1 MEVETGIQLLSTA
14 DKLGIVG
21 VLFSVIALSAIFNYW
36 LIKHT
41 LENCRNMQKIENLIE
56 TMANLLKSNHSLQEH
71 TIDLLKSFN
80 DKENNILKELINDKI
95 TSHYN
100 EITSDLNRLIFSVEN
115 INNELKALHTE
126 IELRNKDE
134 SE

>member
-71 TIDLLKSFN
+71 TIALLKSFN

-100 EITSDLNRLIFSVEN
+100 ELASDLNRLIFSVEN

>member
-1 MEVETGIQLLSTA
+1 
-14 DKLGIVG
+14 
-21 VLFSVIALSAIFNYW
+21 
-36 LIKHT
+36 
-41 LENCRNMQKIENLIE
+41 
-56 TMANLLKSNHSLQEH
+56 MANLLKSNHSLQEH

-100 EITSDLNRLIFSVEN
+100 ELASDLNRLIFSVEN

>member
-80 DKENNILKELINDKI
+80 DKENTILKELINDKI

>member
-14 DKLGIVG
+14 DILGIVG

-80 DKENNILKELINDKI
+80 DKENNILNELINDKI
-95 TSHYN
+95 TGHYN
-100 EITSDLNRLIFSVEN
+100 DIASDLNRLIFSVEN

>member
-21 VLFSVIALSAIFNYW
+21 VLFSVITLSAIFNYW

-80 DKENNILKELINDKI
+80 DKENNILKELIND
-95 TSHYN
+95 
-100 EITSDLNRLIFSVEN
+100 LNRLIFSVEN

>member
-41 LENCRNMQKIENLIE
+41 LENCRNMQKIESLIE
-56 TMANLLKSNHSLQEH
+56 TMANLLKSNQSLQEH

-100 EITSDLNRLIFSVEN
+100 ELASDLNRLIFSVEN
-115 INNELKALHTE
+115 INNELEALHTE

>member
-41 LENCRNMQKIENLIE
+41 LENCKNMQKIENLIE

-100 EITSDLNRLIFSVEN
+100 EIASDLNRLIFSVEN

>member
-100 EITSDLNRLIFSVEN
+100 EIASDLNRLIFSVEN

>member
-41 LENCRNMQKIENLIE
+41 LENCRNMQKIENPIE

-100 EITSDLNRLIFSVEN
+100 ELASDLNRLIFSVEN

>member
-41 LENCRNMQKIENLIE
+41 LENCRN
-56 TMANLLKSNHSLQEH
+56 
-71 TIDLLKSFN
+71 
-80 DKENNILKELINDKI
+80 
-95 TSHYN
+95 
-100 EITSDLNRLIFSVEN
+100 
-115 INNELKALHTE
+115 
-126 IELRNKDE
+126 KDE

>member
-100 EITSDLNRLIFSVEN
+100 ELASDLNRLIFSVEN

>member
-41 LENCRNMQKIENLIE
+41 LENCRNMQKIENLLE

-100 EITSDLNRLIFSVEN
+100 ELASDLNRLIFSVEN

>member
-41 LENCRNMQKIENLIE
+41 LENWRNMQKIENLIE

-100 EITSDLNRLIFSVEN
+100 ELASDLNRLIFSVEN